1 MMGGG
6 KDVSRSY
13 RDQRKE
19 ILMIKT
25 SVGIWAFGPTVTRF
39 VPFVR
44 DLAREIDRDTL
55 REARRRRKEARASG
69 NEA

>member
-1 MMGGG
+1 
-6 KDVSRSY
+6 
-13 RDQRKE
+13 
-19 ILMIKT
+19 MIKT